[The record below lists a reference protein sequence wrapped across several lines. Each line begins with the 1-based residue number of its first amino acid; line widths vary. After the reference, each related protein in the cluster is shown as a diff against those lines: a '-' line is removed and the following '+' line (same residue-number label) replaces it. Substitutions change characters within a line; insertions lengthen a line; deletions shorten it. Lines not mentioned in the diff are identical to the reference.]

1 MKLEMKAIKH
11 AKFASKEMYCYE
23 GVVYIDGK
31 KSIYVSNEG
40 FGGSDRQDTVG
51 EKMDYS
57 LIKKVDEWCKK
68 NLPKWKVSFDGADAE
83 EHDTSFEMWC
93 HEQVTQFLRR
103 KELKRFLKKEI
114 NFVED
119 GELRYC
125 TYQGVKQISGVHL
138 NHFKIKNKDRSIE
151 VILNDLPFEDAF
163 KIYNEH
169 CDKGR

>member
-1 MKLEMKAIKH
+1 MKLEMKSIKH
-11 AKFASKEMYCYE
+11 SAFASQETYCYE

-31 KSIYVSNEG
+31 KSIHVRNDG
-40 FGGSDRQDTVG
+40 VGGSDSQWTVG

-57 LIKKVDEWCKK
+57 LIKKVDDWCRK
-68 NLPKWKVSFDGADAE
+68 NLPKWKMSSDGDDPKE
-83 EHDTSFEMWC
+83 YKTTFEMWC
-93 HEQVTQFLRR
+93 NDQVTQFLRR

-125 TYQGVKQISGVHL
+125 TYKGVRQISGVHL
-138 NHFKIKNKDRSIE
+138 NHFKIKAKDRSIE

-169 CDKGR
+169 CDKEI